1 MWKIQIQRDISSR
14 NRPLLSGIVRYAD
27 IEDRNDIVSG
37 LEMYSSAYHTVGI
50 MKRIQKEVKEETRE
64 DKKNVLEGMKYE

>member
-1 MWKIQIQRDISSR
+1 MQRDISSR

-27 IEDRNDIVSG
+27 IEDTTDVVSG
-37 LEMYSSAYHTVGI
+37 LEIYSSAYHGAGT

-64 DKKNVLEGMKYE
+64 DKNNFLDGMQYE